1 MTKIPQAGMVREKK
15 KKEQT
20 KNIERQ
26 VRKNIVR
33 MLG

>member
-1 MTKIPQAGMVREKK
+1 MTKIPQAGMVREK